1 MSTESKDDT
10 IDIVIS
16 DKDVSLPNSP
26 DNIKISHTK
35 DSPISKKT
43 NESDETTTIVSF
55 ENEQDNLGYQDTQ
68 TVETVKYDI
77 DELSRLFRALTVLT
91 PVQIR
96 TLELRYIALLTSY
109 ETRLKYVDFIH
120 HFTRTFISLGSVAV
134 PALLSIQSPTSDTPV
149 GLYWT
154 TWLISLSVT
163 CFHNFTTLFRFDKKY
178 FALHMTFEKL
188 QSEGWA
194 YLQLSGRY
202 SAQAHH
208 NHQVTHK
215 NQYEHF
221 VHTIEKIQL
230 RQVSDEYNGA
240 FEDRKNIPQALSGT
254 PGLPGLSGLSG
265 LSTQGQGQAGVP
277 ITDKNSNMTTSS
289 VTLSSPHSKK

>member
-1 MSTESKDDT
+1 MSSDSKHDDNDT
-10 IDIVIS
+10 DNNIVIS
-16 DKDVSLPNSP
+16 DKNVQLVNTP
-26 DNIKISHTK
+26 DDKLSHIK

-43 NESDETTTIVSF
+43 YESDETTTIVSF
-55 ENEQDNLGYQDTQ
+55 ENEQDNLNYQDTQ
-68 TVETVKYDI
+68 SITAVKYDI
-77 DELSRLFRALTVLT
+77 HELTRLFRALTVLT

-96 TLELRYIALLTSY
+96 TLELRYIGLLTSY
-109 ETRLKYVDFIH
+109 KRRLKYVDFIH

-194 YLQLSGRY
+194 YLELSGRY

-221 VHTIEKIQL
+221 VHTIEKIQM
-230 RQVSDEYNGA
+230 RQISEEYNGA
-240 FEDRKNIPQALSGT
+240 FEDRKNVSSA
-254 PGLPGLSGLSG
+254 
-265 LSTQGQGQAGVP
+265 QGQGQGQGQPGVP
-277 ITDKNSNMTTSS
+277 LKTTIISSPVTLTSPDTQKNS
-289 VTLSSPHSKK
+289 LY

>member
-1 MSTESKDDT
+1 MSSESKDDN

-16 DKDVSLPNSP
+16 DHNVQLVNTP
-26 DNIKISHTK
+26 DDKLSHIK
-35 DSPISKKT
+35 DSSISKKT
-43 NESDETTTIVSF
+43 YESDDTTTIVSF
-55 ENEQDNLGYQDTQ
+55 ENEQDNLNYQDTQ
-68 TVETVKYDI
+68 TIVAVKYDI
-77 DELSRLFRALTVLT
+77 HELTRLFRALTVLT

-109 ETRLKYVDFIH
+109 KRRLKYVDFIH

-188 QSEGWA
+188 KSEGWA
-194 YLQLSGRY
+194 YLELSGRY

-230 RQVSDEYNGA
+230 RQISEEYNGA
-240 FEDRKNIPQALSGT
+240 FEDRKNVSSA
-254 PGLPGLSGLSG
+254 
-265 LSTQGQGQAGVP
+265 QGQGQGQPGLPLKPSIISSP
-277 ITDKNSNMTTSS
+277 ITLTSPD
-289 VTLSSPHSKK
+289 TKK

>member
-1 MSTESKDDT
+1 MSSESKHNDDDNDNH
-10 IDIVIS
+10 IIIS
-16 DKDVSLPNSP
+16 EKNVQLVNTPDDKL
-26 DNIKISHTK
+26 SHIK

-43 NESDETTTIVSF
+43 YETDETTTIVSF

-68 TVETVKYDI
+68 NIVAVKYDI
-77 DELSRLFRALTVLT
+77 HELTRLFRALTVLT

-109 ETRLKYVDFIH
+109 KRRLKYVDFIH

-134 PALLSIQSPTSDTPV
+134 PALLSIQSPTSNTPV

-163 CFHNFTTLFRFDKKY
+163 CFHNLTTLFRFDKKY

-188 QSEGWA
+188 KSEGWA
-194 YLQLSGRY
+194 YLELSGRY
-202 SAQAHH
+202 SSQAHH

-230 RQVSDEYNGA
+230 RQISEEYNGA
-240 FEDRKNIPQALSGT
+240 FEDRKNVPSA
-254 PGLPGLSGLSG
+254 
-265 LSTQGQGQAGVP
+265 QGQGQPGLP
-277 ITDKNSNMTTSS
+277 LKPTIISS
-289 VTLSSPHSKK
+289 PVTLTSPDTKK

>member
-1 MSTESKDDT
+1 MSSDSKHDDNDT
-10 IDIVIS
+10 DNNIVIS
-16 DKDVSLPNSP
+16 DKNVQLVNTP
-26 DNIKISHTK
+26 DDKLSHIK

-43 NESDETTTIVSF
+43 YESDETTTIVSF
-55 ENEQDNLGYQDTQ
+55 ENEQDNLNYQDTQ
-68 TVETVKYDI
+68 SITAVKYDI
-77 DELSRLFRALTVLT
+77 HELTRLFRALTVLT

-96 TLELRYIALLTSY
+96 TLELRYIGLLTSY
-109 ETRLKYVDFIH
+109 KRRLKYVDFIH

-194 YLQLSGRY
+194 YLELSGRY

-221 VHTIEKIQL
+221 VHTIEKIQM
-230 RQVSDEYNGA
+230 RQISEEYNGA
-240 FEDRKNIPQALSGT
+240 FEDRKNVS
-254 PGLPGLSGLSG
+254 SV
-265 LSTQGQGQAGVP
+265 QGQGQGQPGVP
-277 ITDKNSNMTTSS
+277 LKTTIISSPVTLTSPDTQKNS
-289 VTLSSPHSKK
+289 LY